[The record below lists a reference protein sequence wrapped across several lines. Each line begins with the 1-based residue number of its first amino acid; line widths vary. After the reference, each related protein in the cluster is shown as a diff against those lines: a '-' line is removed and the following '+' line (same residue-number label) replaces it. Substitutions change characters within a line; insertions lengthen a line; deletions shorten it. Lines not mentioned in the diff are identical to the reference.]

1 MKQLIIFLAIFL
13 SGTLELYSQSDFRN
27 GYIVKNN
34 DEIIYGLIDYKGN
47 KANAK
52 KCVFKKE
59 VDSEKQ
65 EFTPEE
71 IKAYRFI
78 DSKYYISKSI
88 KQEDKENLLFVEY
101 LINGTVD
108 IFYYRDHLGE
118 HYLLDLGENELYE
131 LKNEEK
137 EVYVNNTRLLEE
149 TKEYIGILKYSF
161 SQSPSI
167 SQKAENVSLNH
178 KSLIKIAHDY
188 HKEICADEVC
198 IIYEK
203 KLPKKIIKFGALVG
217 VNAMTIS
224 EIGTFSEELYY
235 LDNSNYSTAIY
246 PSLGMFFKINMPDA
260 NERFYFQYEGTF
272 NYSKLTTTNSYIE
285 PFYKF
290 NYINSLVL
298 AQSAFCNAG
307 IVRYEFPKGKIR
319 PTFQAGGFVNY
330 FLTTEF
336 NRDLLVKFSTGDTY
350 FTNESNESP
359 FSKFDYG
366 INLGVGAVSEMSNK
380 KEISIDLRY
389 QRGFGLI
396 PGYNSNNLSLNI
408 GFQIGK

>member
-1 MKQLIIFLAIFL
+1 MNRLIILTITFFIL
-13 SGTLELYSQSDFRN
+13 STKLNAQTDFRN

-34 DEIIYGLIDYKGN
+34 DETIYGLIDYKGN
-47 KANAK
+47 KANSK
-52 KCVFKKE
+52 KCVFKKDA
-59 VDSEKQ
+59 DSERQ
-65 EFTPEE
+65 EFSPDE
-71 IKAYRFI
+71 IKAYRFL

-88 KQEDKENLLFVEY
+88 KLEDQETLLFVEY

-108 IFYYRDHLGE
+108 IFYYRDNLGE
-118 HYLLDLGENELYE
+118 HYLLDLGDNELYE

-137 EVYVNNTRLLEE
+137 EVYVNNTRLIEE
-149 TKEYIGILKYSF
+149 SKEYIGILKYSF
-161 SQSPSI
+161 NQSPTI
-167 SQKAENVSLNH
+167 SKKVDNVSLNH

-188 HKEICADEVC
+188 HKEMCADEVC

-224 EIGTFSEELYY
+224 EISTFSEKLYY
-235 LDNSNYSTAIY
+235 LGNSNYSTAIY

-260 NERFYFQYEGTF
+260 KERLYFQYEGTF

-298 AQSAFCNAG
+298 TQSAFSNAG

-319 PTFQAGGFVNY
+319 PTFQAGAFVNY

-350 FTNESNESP
+350 FTDESNESP